1 MKPSRQ
7 DAAARRAELLR
18 QLVELTAPPEPAMKE
33 LAKLG
38 WDWAGA
44 PLVIIERR
52 HMASVL
58 ERFLAGTLSVSE
70 LRGWAERL
78 EGRDDVGF
86 EEEHGDLLRELFFR
100 IANTEINGA
109 ITAEVAGA
117 MKDVLA

>member
-1 MKPSRQ
+1 
-7 DAAARRAELLR
+7 
-18 QLVELTAPPEPAMKE
+18 MKE

-38 WDWAGA
+38 WEWQGA
-44 PLVIIERR
+44 PLATIERK
-52 HMASVL
+52 HMVSVL

-100 IANTEINGA
+100 IANTEVNGA
-109 ITAEVAGA
+109 ITPEVAAA
-117 MKDVLA
+117 MKEVLA